1 MALTILPAVLQG
13 GLGLDTA
20 IRPLYAAPVGT
31 KATIK
36 RAVFTNVGTVQAT
49 VTVTVTRGT
58 ASPLIIINAQPVAPP
73 PAVALIPPELA
84 SLVLN
89 PGDTLFASASAAGVI
104 NAFVSGMT
112 VA

>member
-1 MALTILPAVLQG
+1 MALTILPAVLQAG
-13 GLGLDTA
+13 MVLDA
-20 IRPLYAAPVGT
+20 AQRPLYVAPALT

-36 RAVFTNVGTVQAT
+36 RAVFTNIGTTSVT

-58 ASPLIIINAQPVAPP
+58 AAALVIVNETPVGPP
-73 PAVALIPPELA
+73 PAAALIPPELA

-89 PGDTLFASASAAGVI
+89 PGDTLSASASTAAVI